1 MKESVK
7 GKIQQ
12 ETENTEKQAN
22 VSSGNERTNQ
32 LINKK
37 RKYHQQQRPN
47 RRISIGVE
55 NKIETRV
62 HISMHKE
69 KESMKTTENSKK
81 DGIHFK
87 ITN

>member
-22 VSSGNERTNQ
+22 RTSGNERNNQ

-37 RKYHQQQRPN
+37 RKYH
-47 RRISIGVE
+47 
-55 NKIETRV
+55 
-62 HISMHKE
+62 
-69 KESMKTTENSKK
+69 
-81 DGIHFK
+81 
-87 ITN
+87 

>member
-22 VSSGNERTNQ
+22 RTSGNERTNQ

-37 RKYHQQQRPN
+37 RKYH
-47 RRISIGVE
+47 
-55 NKIETRV
+55 
-62 HISMHKE
+62 
-69 KESMKTTENSKK
+69 
-81 DGIHFK
+81 
-87 ITN
+87 